1 MRATVAQATRQ
12 RRRERRFVLQILL
25 VLAVEGVLVYLI
37 LHYWVLP

>member
-1 MRATVAQATRQ
+1 MRATTAQA
-12 RRRERRFVLQILL
+12 RRRSRRYVLQILL